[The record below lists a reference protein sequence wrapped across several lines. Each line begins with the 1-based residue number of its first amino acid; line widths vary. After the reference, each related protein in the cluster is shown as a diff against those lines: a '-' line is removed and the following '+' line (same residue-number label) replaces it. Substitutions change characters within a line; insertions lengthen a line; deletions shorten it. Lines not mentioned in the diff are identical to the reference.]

1 MKKNKSLKKLM
12 SLVTSS
18 AMLFA
23 LTSVMPVQ
31 KNVLA
36 VGEVV
41 IDTDKEYQTI
51 RGFGG
56 INHPEWT
63 GADLT
68 ESQRQTAFGNGE
80 NELGLTILRVFVNP
94 DKNQW
99 SKALPTAQFATKM
112 GVTIFASPWEPPANL
127 AESGGSN
134 GKLHL
139 PKSNYSAYAQ
149 HLNDF
154 GQYMKDNKVD
164 LYSIS
169 VQNEPDY
176 ASEWTYWSTDETTDF
191 IANYGDKITS
201 TRLMSPESFQY
212 APENASWVS
221 DGGKKFYRKIL
232 DNPKAMANCDLF
244 GTHMYGTARDW
255 MDFPDLENSGKEIW
269 MTEVYVP
276 NSDADSANRYPEAIQ
291 VAENIHNAMVV
302 GNMSAYTWWYIR
314 RSYGLMTED
323 GKISKR
329 GYCMA
334 QYSKYVRPGDVR
346 IDATEQPQKDV
357 FVSAYKGDDNQVTIV
372 AVNKN
377 DKEYTQN
384 FKIDNEKIS
393 DVDRYRTSASENIA
407 PTLNMEFNGDNFYSQ
422 LPANSV
428 STFVVTLSGDSQ
440 TTKPAPEVPSETVE
454 PNKYGWYFADGFEG
468 STCDWSIRGS
478 GEVLTS
484 GRTSYVGDESLL
496 VKDREKAWNGA
507 SKTLGKAF
515 ESGKEYSFSA
525 NVMYLDG
532 NPTDKF
538 YLKLQYKDKN
548 GDTQY
553 STIAE
558 VTAVKGEWVQ
568 LANKNYK
575 IPDGASD
582 MQIYIETAESTN
594 NFYIDEVIGAI
605 AGTTIIGAGESKK
618 VILGDINSDGT
629 VNSFDMVL
637 ARKGLLKGF
646 SESSEKLSADV
657 DQNGEYDINDAV
669 LIQKFILGQIT
680 EFPVAEKKT
689 DTVAME
695 KLFSSVTPTS
705 SYKKSGENNPLYT
718 QRFGADPGVME
729 YNGRVY
735 VYMTND
741 VVEYD
746 SNGNVTENTYGKVN
760 KINCISSDDMV
771 NWTDHGCINVAGTD
785 GVAKWA
791 SLSWAP
797 CATHKTIN
805 GKEKFFLYFCNGG
818 NGICVLTADSPTGPW
833 SDPLGHELVTRAVP
847 NCNNIPWLFDP
858 AVFVDDDGTGYLC
871 FGGGVP
877 EGKEAM
883 PSTTRIVKL
892 GDDMTSI
899 VGTPVTIDAPYVFE
913 DSGINKIGNKYYY
926 TYCSNWNTG
935 GNQYGL
941 STAGIEYMVA
951 DNPLGP
957 YTYGGELFKNQGN
970 FFAGMTG
977 NNHHSIVELNNQLY
991 LFYHSRP
998 VEKAMGIDGNY
1009 RSPQVDKI
1017 TMNGT
1022 KMNSVTGTM
1031 SGVAQLKKLNP
1042 YSKVQAE
1049 TMSNQSKDISVNG
1062 LGDTTVHGKKGSWIS
1077 IQGADF
1083 SKGAKTLTI
1092 KASGNGAIKVCKG
1105 DTKGEAVAYAE
1116 VLSGMSEIKVPVI
1129 STLTGTNDLTF
1140 IFSGDV
1146 DLDYWYFS

>member
-1 MKKNKSLKKLM
+1 MKNKKSVKRLLSLF
-12 SLVTSS
+12 TSS
-18 AMLFA
+18 AIMFTL
-23 LTSVMPVQ
+23 MPVLPEQ
-31 KNVLA
+31 KNVVA
-36 VGEVV
+36 ASEVV
-41 IDTDKEYQTI
+41 IDINKEYQII

-63 GADLT
+63 GADMT
-68 ESQRQTAFGNGE
+68 EAQRQTAFGNGD
-80 NELGLTILRVFVNP
+80 NELGLTVLRVFVNP

-99 SKALPTAQFATKM
+99 YKALPTAQFATKM
-112 GVTIFASPWEPPANL
+112 GAYVFASPWEPPANL

-134 GKLHL
+134 GKLHI
-139 PKSNYSAYAQ
+139 PKSNYSAYAE
-149 HLNDF
+149 HLNNF
-154 GQYMKDNKVD
+154 GQYMKDNGVD

-212 APENASWVS
+212 APENASWVN

-232 DNPKAMANCDLF
+232 NNTKAMQNCDLF

-276 NSDADSANRYPEAIQ
+276 NSDADSANRYPEAVQ

-314 RSYGLMTED
+314 RNYGLMTED

-346 IDATEQPQKDV
+346 IEATEQPEDNV
-357 FVSAYKGDDNQVTIV
+357 LVSAYKGDDNQVTIV
-372 AVNKN
+372 AVNKGE
-377 DKEYTQN
+377 KEYTQN
-384 FKIDNEKIS
+384 FRIDNKNIS
-393 DVDRYRTSASENIA
+393 DVDRYRTSANENIA
-407 PTLNMEFNGDNFYSQ
+407 PTLNMEFNENNFYAQ

-428 STFVVTLSGDSQ
+428 STFVVTLSDES
-440 TTKPAPEVPSETVE
+440 VE
-454 PNKYGWYFADGFEG
+454 PNEYGWYFADGFEG
-468 STCDWSIRGS
+468 DTCNWNIRGS

-484 GRTSYVGDESLL
+484 GRTAYVGNESLL
-496 VKDREKAWNGA
+496 VKDRTNAWNGA
-507 SKTLGKAF
+507 SKALGRAFKA
-515 ESGKEYSFSA
+515 GNEYSFSA
-525 NVMYLDG
+525 NVMYFDG
-532 NPTDKF
+532 NMTDKF
-538 YLKLQYKDKN
+538 YLKLQYTDAN

-558 VTAVKGEWVQ
+558 ATAIKGEWVQ

-575 IPDGASD
+575 IPSDASD

-594 NFYIDEVIGAI
+594 NFYIDEVIGAV
-605 AGTTIIGAGESKK
+605 AGTSIIGAGESKDI
-618 VILGDINSDGT
+618 ILGDINFDGEID
-629 VNSFDMVL
+629 VFDMIL
-637 ARKGLLKGF
+637 ARKGITDGF
-646 SESSEKLSADV
+646 SNSAEKISADV
-657 DQNGEYDINDAV
+657 DQNGEYNINDAI
-669 LIQKFILGQIT
+669 LIQKFILGQIN
-680 EFPVAEKKT
+680 EFPVAEKII

-695 KLFSSVTPTS
+695 KLFSSVNPTA

-746 SNGNVTENTYGKVN
+746 SNGKVTENTYGQVN

-771 NWTDHGCINVAGTD
+771 NWTDHGCINVAGAN

-797 CATHKTIN
+797 CAAHKTIN

-833 SDPLGHELVTRAVP
+833 SDPLGHALVTRDVP

-883 PSTTRIVKL
+883 PSTTRVVKL
-892 GDDMTSI
+892 GNDMTSI
-899 VGTPVTIDAPYVFE
+899 VGTPSTIDAPYVFE

-926 TYCSNWNTG
+926 TYCSNWSTG
-935 GNQYGL
+935 GNNYGL
-941 STAGIEYMVA
+941 SSAGIQYMVA

-957 YTYGGELFKNQGN
+957 YTYGGELFKNQGT

-1031 SGVAQLKKLNP
+1031 TGIPQLKKISP

-1049 TMSNQSKDISVNG
+1049 TMSNQSNDISVNG
-1062 LGDTTVHGKKGSWIS
+1062 LGDTTVYGKKGSWIS
-1077 IQGADF
+1077 VSGVDF
-1083 SKGAKTLTI
+1083 SKGSKQMTV
-1092 KASGNGAIKVCKG
+1092 KASSAKGAVIKVCVDSPNG
-1105 DTKGEAVAYAE
+1105 TAVAYAE
-1116 VLSGMSEIKVPVI
+1116 IPAGNSMSEITVPVVNSVNGSKNI
-1129 STLTGTNDLTF
+1129 YF
-1140 IFSGDV
+1140 VFSDEINF
-1146 DLDYWYFS
+1146 DSWSFK